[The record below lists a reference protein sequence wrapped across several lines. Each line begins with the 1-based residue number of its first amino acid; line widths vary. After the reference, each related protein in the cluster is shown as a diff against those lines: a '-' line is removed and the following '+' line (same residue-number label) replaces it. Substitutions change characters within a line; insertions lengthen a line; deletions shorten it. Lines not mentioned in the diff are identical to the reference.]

1 MQELKN
7 LIDRDLDK
15 YYCVYGEDNEGKIRL
30 IHVGNFSQPKKNII
44 LAFED
49 IYLYENSIN
58 QEDIN
63 KGIVDMIYYQ
73 TPTKKV
79 SFTAVIDKTT
89 EYDITKSV
97 KCHFEIRCY
106 ANNEVIILQKIDL
119 FPGSENIIYILSDII
134 GGYV

>member
-7 LIDRDLDK
+7 LIDSDLDK
-15 YYCVYGEDNEGKIRL
+15 YYCVYGVDTEGKIRL